1 MYRLDMYC
9 GASLLRSLYMNKQ
22 RQRQRGVLTGLLT
35 ANGNAGKHTVVS
47 SENAVRLPFSGEKKS
62 TVNEN

>member
-1 MYRLDMYC
+1 MYC

-35 ANGNAGKHTVVS
+35 ANGNVGKHTVVVS
-47 SENAVRLPFSGEKKS
+47 SENAVRLPFSGKKS